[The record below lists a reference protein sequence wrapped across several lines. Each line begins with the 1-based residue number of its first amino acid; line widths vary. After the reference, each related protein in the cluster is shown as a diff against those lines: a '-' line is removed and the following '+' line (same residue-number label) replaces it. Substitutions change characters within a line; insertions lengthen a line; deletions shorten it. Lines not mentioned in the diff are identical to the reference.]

1 MSATEERSQGTDN
14 PADES
19 NGDQDNLQQQSS
31 EVKNEGDCSQKE
43 DAGSVYDLEPS
54 DDTGFQNEGD
64 CSQKEDAGSVYDLEP
79 SDDTGFRM
87 GEEETVD
94 PAIVQKLSNGFM
106 ENFMPSLEKSKSSI
120 TEILSSQTVLIDT
133 LEQENAKFSECTAH
147 AQLSDMM
154 MKAKNYHNKLLSV
167 KRDMTNLHDKAAKLK
182 RRALKLQQQK
192 QKEELQRAH
201 QQERELEKEQMLT
214 ARVARPDS

>member
-31 EVKNEGDCSQKE
+31 EVK
-43 DAGSVYDLEPS
+43 
-54 DDTGFQNEGD
+54 NEGD